1 MKEMEEPQTVRPI
14 LDEAGF
20 KELKADQRA
29 EKAALIK
36 ADEESVKMQY
46 DGFKHLTTLNTGSIL
61 LLVAFLERVFSN
73 PQWKFLVAAAFFLF
87 ILSMMLSFL
96 LMMRLSTYI
105 TYTRS
110 LEMSKPRREQFGKI
124 LTFAGAAIASFI
136 SGIACLVVFALKNL
150 FA

>member
-1 MKEMEEPQTVRPI
+1 
-14 LDEAGF
+14 
-20 KELKADQRA
+20 
-29 EKAALIK
+29 
-36 ADEESVKMQY
+36 
-46 DGFKHLTTLNTGSIL
+46 
-61 LLVAFLERVFSN
+61 
-73 PQWKFLVAAAFFLF
+73 
-87 ILSMMLSFL
+87 MMLSFL

>member
-73 PQWKFLVAAAFFLF
+73 P
-87 ILSMMLSFL
+87 
-96 LMMRLSTYI
+96 
-105 TYTRS
+105 
-110 LEMSKPRREQFGKI
+110 
-124 LTFAGAAIASFI
+124 
-136 SGIACLVVFALKNL
+136 
-150 FA
+150 